1 MHQAA
6 AVPEYLN
13 ETYWWAYVH
22 PRAVD
27 FFERQW
33 LVNMIL
39 WGNFAKLRDAALSE
53 LGESLP
59 GRSLQVACVY
69 GDFTPRLSERVVHG
83 KGSLD
88 VVDVL
93 PIQLSNL
100 GRKLEKHA
108 PVTLMNRDASDLGFA
123 ADTYDR
129 VILFFLLH
137 EMPLDVRRR
146 TLAEAVRVLK
156 PGQELVIVGFTEPAG
171 AREHFGALL
180 LGYYDRHGDL
190 HYAGRVGTGFDDRM
204 LDSLGKTLRAIETRR
219 APFSGDPIKRER
231 RAHWVRKELVA
242 HIRVTNWTRDG
253 LLRHPVFLG
262 LREDKPA
269 ASVRRELP
277 QVAKPKPRSAKCR
290 KPSTGSRRG

>member
-1 MHQAA
+1 MHPAA

-22 PRAVD
+22 PKAVD

-33 LVNMIL
+33 LVNLIL
-39 WGNFAKLRDAALSE
+39 WGNFAKLRDAALRE

-108 PVTLMNRDASDLGFA
+108 PVNLVNRDASDLGFA

-156 PGQELVIVGFTEPAG
+156 PGQELVIVDYHRPVGWHPLKPVMTFILRNFEPFAMDLWNHQVEEWLPEG
-171 AREHFGALL
+171 ARV
-180 LGYYDRHGDL
+180 DR
-190 HYAGRVGTGFDDRM
+190 
-204 LDSLGKTLRAIETRR
+204 KET
-219 APFSGDPIKRER
+219 FWGGLYQKLV
-231 RAHWVRKELVA
+231 VRK
-242 HIRVTNWTRDG
+242 
-253 LLRHPVFLG
+253 
-262 LREDKPA
+262 
-269 ASVRRELP
+269 
-277 QVAKPKPRSAKCR
+277 
-290 KPSTGSRRG
+290 